1 MIKLKGIKA
10 GLLRCVVPDD
20 LSEKKMLEELEKM
33 ASEGKNILNG
43 IGVEMDMGKR
53 PFTPALI
60 LKIWKSFVEPGGC
73 SVTSWLSEDE
83 ETVKG
88 LSRIGVQTGAGV
100 KTVLAA
106 SSVPAQPQTSDKGL
120 LFAGNLRGGQRIE
133 HDGDVIIAGH
143 VHEGAEVFAKGHVVV
158 LGDLRGIVHAGCG
171 GDDSMSI
178 CVRSLETGQVR
189 IGSRVGMIERKS
201 EFWGKPAVI
210 TVRGE
215 SVLLAGWPNV

>member
-10 GLLRCVVPDD
+10 GLLKCVVPED
-20 LSEKKMLEELEKM
+20 LSEKRMLEELEHM
-33 ASEGKNILNG
+33 AAEGSNILNG
-43 IGVEMDMGKR
+43 CGVEMDMGAR

-60 LKIWKSFVEPGGC
+60 IKIWKSFVEPSGC
-73 SVTSWLSEDE
+73 HVDSWTSTDANTIRLLE
-83 ETVKG
+83 
-88 LSRIGVQTGAGV
+88 RIGLQTDSAPQPRI
-100 KTVLAA
+100 AA
-106 SSVPAQPQTSDKGL
+106 APAQQRPAAAAGL

-158 LGDLRGIVHAGCG
+158 LGSLRGIVHAGCG
-171 GDDSMSI
+171 GDESMSV
-178 CVRSLETGQVR
+178 CVRSLETGQIRV
-189 IGSRVGMIERKS
+189 GSRVGMIERKS

-210 TVRGE
+210 TVRGG